1 MKTAGE
7 RIRQARESLGWSA
20 ALLAE
25 KVGYK
30 TQSGISNLEN
40 RISGSGGHKLR
51 DIANALGVSVE
62 WLLNGPDGSTV
73 PFITVTIDAAPA
85 SDLATALGVL
95 ARYLQMTD
103 IGTRRKSLGLIA
115 DLAIDPASHDQVALA
130 IKVMIDAAN
139 RRQA

>member
-7 RIRQARESLGWSA
+7 RIRQAREALGWSA

-51 DIANALGVSVE
+51 DIANTLGVSVE
-62 WLLNGPDGSTV
+62 WLLNGPDGPTV
-73 PFITVTIDAAPA
+73 PFITAIADAATA

-103 IGTRRKSLGLIA
+103 IGTRRKSLALIA
-115 DLAIDPASHDQVALA
+115 DLAIDPGSHDQVALA
-130 IKVMIDAAN
+130 IEVMIDAAN

>member
-1 MKTAGE
+1 M
-7 RIRQARESLGWSA
+7 
-20 ALLAE
+20 LAE

-51 DIANALGVSVE
+51 DIANTLGVSVE
-62 WLLNGPDGSTV
+62 WLLNGPDGPTV
-73 PFITVTIDAAPA
+73 PFITAIADAATA

-103 IGTRRKSLGLIA
+103 IGTRRKSLALIA
-115 DLAIDPASHDQVALA
+115 DLAIDPGSHDQVALA
-130 IKVMIDAAN
+130 IEVMIDAAN